1 MVVSES
7 GTCLV
12 SLIISDDDDD
22 IVQKETTFLSLDKKS
37 LLNSVSRPQQTN
49 EEKEGFSI
57 ENRLTQ
63 QENGLNVTKSGGED
77 KKN

>member
-22 IVQKETTFLSLDKKS
+22 IAEKETTFLSLLKS